1 MSSAKNARRQERAE
15 RETARKRSN
24 LVFGVVVAGVA
35 LLFVAAIALTRD
47 SSEEPASAAP
57 EETNS
62 EAASSGSESILG
74 VSSDVSLIEL
84 GHVPL
89 NQTVEPTWTLT
100 NTSDQAVELGAAHAE
115 VVEGC
120 CPGPL
125 QFGSTSLK
133 PGEQTQ
139 LVFPLQMHE
148 GMDGPHEFNVHVPIA
163 SGSNEELMT
172 LTVSGDFSA

>member
-24 LVFGVVVAGVA
+24 LVFGVVVAGIA
-35 LLFVAAIALTRD
+35 LVFAAAIALMRN
-47 SSEEPASAAP
+47 SSEEPAAAAP
-57 EETNS
+57 AETKS
-62 EAASSGSESILG
+62 EQSSAGSESVLG
-74 VSSDVSLIEL
+74 VTSDVSLIEL
-84 GHVPL
+84 GHQPL

-100 NTSDQAVELGAAHAE
+100 NNSNQAIELGEAHAE

-125 QFGSTSLK
+125 QFGSSSLK

-163 SGSNEELMT
+163 SGADEELMT